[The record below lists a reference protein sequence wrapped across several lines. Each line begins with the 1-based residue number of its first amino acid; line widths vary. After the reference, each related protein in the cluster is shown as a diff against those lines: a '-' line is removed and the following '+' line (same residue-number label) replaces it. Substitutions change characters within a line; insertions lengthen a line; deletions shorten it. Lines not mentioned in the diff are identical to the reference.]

1 MELPYDLTIPLVG
14 THPEKTTIR
23 KDPGAPVFTAALF
36 TTAKT
41 WNQPRCPSAEVWI
54 KRCVTCA
61 TECCSAAKMNGT
73 MPSAATWMDLEIV
86 RLSEVSQTEADIT

>member
-41 WNQPRCPSAEVWI
+41 WKPPKCLLTEEWI
-54 KRCVTCA
+54 KMA
-61 TECCSAAKMNGT
+61 
-73 MPSAATWMDLEIV
+73 
-86 RLSEVSQTEADIT
+86 